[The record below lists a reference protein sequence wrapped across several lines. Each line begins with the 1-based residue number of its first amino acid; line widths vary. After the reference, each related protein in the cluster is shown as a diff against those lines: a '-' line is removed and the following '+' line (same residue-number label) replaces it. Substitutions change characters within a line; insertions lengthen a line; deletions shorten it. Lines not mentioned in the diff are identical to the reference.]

1 MLYTLKQWCAVGFS
15 LPSQKEPTDSS
26 NTGVN
31 ISLATEADVEDLALV
46 CTKAIE
52 TDLLHGL
59 IHQRGKT
66 EHAYD
71 NLAEHDAPDYIPNY
85 MNGELYTFCSRESEA
100 LHRKHLNG
108 QNHVVLSYLL
118 VPPAFRDQEIVSELL
133 TWGFT
138 HFGLARETLW
148 VVASV
153 CERLTLLRYG
163 WEDVDHAD
171 FDLSKWAGKN
181 KGYGSYRMQMMIR
194 RPKELECKKED
205 MNEKSW

>member
-1 MLYTLKQWCAVGFS
+1 
-15 LPSQKEPTDSS
+15 
-26 NTGVN
+26 
-31 ISLATEADVEDLALV
+31 
-46 CTKAIE
+46 
-52 TDLLHGL
+52 
-59 IHQRGKT
+59 
-66 EHAYD
+66 
-71 NLAEHDAPDYIPNY
+71 

-108 QNHVVLSYLL
+108 QNHVGPYMLPQPGILSWTRTDYLAVLSYLL